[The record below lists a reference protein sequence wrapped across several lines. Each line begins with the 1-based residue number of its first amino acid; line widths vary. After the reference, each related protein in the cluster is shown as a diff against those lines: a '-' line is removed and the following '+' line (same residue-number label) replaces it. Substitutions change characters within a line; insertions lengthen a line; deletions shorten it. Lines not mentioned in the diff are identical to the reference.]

1 MISSSIFTIEEFHT
15 LTEILLALTGGIL
28 IFMNGRNINTFVVLL
43 KLLDFVSNVAFL
55 INTINTDPD
64 LFFPSFVMLAVPA
77 VFNLLLVLGVMMQQT
92 QQINKREFRGWLRKN
107 IIMTTIITIL
117 SMVDIVNM
125 KLLVDITIFD
135 PPVRKW
141 LLVAGI
147 FNIIKELPQFVILV
161 QYIKDVGLNM
171 FIILTIFTSF
181 ISLLFSLIYE
191 IYEKLSS
198 DLEVSHIV

>member
-1 MISSSIFTIEEFHT
+1 T

-28 IFMNGRNINTFVVLL
+28 IFLNGRNINTFVVLL
-43 KLLDFVSNVAFL
+43 KLLDFASNVAFL

-64 LFFPSFVMLAVPA
+64 LFFPSFVTLAVPA

-92 QQINKREFRGWLRKN
+92 QQINKSEFRGWLRKN

-181 ISLLFSLIYE
+181 ISLLFSIIYE